1 MKRLFSLLLLVTAAL
16 ALAACGG
23 KTLDTENVEKD
34 IQKIASQDGV
44 ETAVECPD
52 EVEDVEE
59 GTTYE
64 CTITYAGN
72 ESNKQTV
79 EMKVGSNDESEFV
92 DQKAVQDEGVIRQ
105 LIAQSDEDPTAIC
118 DHIEEGFQEELLE
131 QAGTDDCA
139 EAAQAGDDGKPA
151 VIKSVE
157 VEGDTATVVS
167 DKSTTTLERG
177 EDGGWLI
184 TAIE

>member
-1 MKRLFSLLLLVTAAL
+1 MKRLTPLLLLITAL

-23 KTLDTENVEKD
+23 KTLDTANVEKD
-34 IQKIASQDGV
+34 IQKIASTDGV
-44 ETAVECPD
+44 ETKVECPD

-72 ESNKQTV
+72 ENNKQTT
-79 EMKVGSNDESEFV
+79 EMKVGANDESEFV
-92 DQKAVQDEGVIRQ
+92 DEKAVQDEGLIRQ
-105 LIAQSDEDPTAIC
+105 LVAQTDEDPTAIC
-118 DHIEEGFQEELLE
+118 EVLSEELEQALLE
-131 QAGTDDCA
+131 EAGTDDCA
-139 EAAQAGDDGKPA
+139 EAATASDDGKPA

-167 DKSTTTLERG
+167 DKSTSTLERA
-177 EDGGWLI
+177 EDGSWII